1 MSTAYQMYI
10 QYEFPMPQNSRI
22 MTMYAFLVF
31 VILISR
37 GMHHVHLIQIKMKE
51 EAIEVV
57 FFFRMNSFFC
67 VWVEESTPERT

>member
-51 EAIEVV
+51 EAVEVV
-57 FFFRMNSFFC
+57 FFF
-67 VWVEESTPERT
+67 V

>member
-1 MSTAYQMYI
+1 
-10 QYEFPMPQNSRI
+10 